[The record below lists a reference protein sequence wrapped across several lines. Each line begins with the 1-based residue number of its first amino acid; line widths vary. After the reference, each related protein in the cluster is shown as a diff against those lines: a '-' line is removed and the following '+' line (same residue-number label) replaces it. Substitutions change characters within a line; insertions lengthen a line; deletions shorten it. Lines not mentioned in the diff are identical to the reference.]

1 MPPYWRALKN
11 RMVLPE
17 RIETLLHRGEALAA
31 ELPRPRDG
39 WRAWVWI
46 KPMMKSGRT
55 YAEALEE
62 WTRTRVAQA
71 SYDGTISYFV
81 VRYVELSEWHL
92 DDRWYFDLDLAIKE
106 RPIVD
111 KVTTASNQTELE
123 HVLTQWLVD
132 PTRLGSPSAADYPD
146 PPQHSAA

>member
-1 MPPYWRALKN
+1 
-11 RMVLPE
+11 MVLPE
-17 RIETLLHRGEALAA
+17 SVQTSLHRGEALAA

-46 KPMMKSGRT
+46 KPIMKAGRT
-55 YAEALEE
+55 YAETLEE
-62 WTRTRVAQA
+62 WTKTRVAH
-71 SYDGTISYFV
+71 SNYDDTISYFV

-111 KVTTASNQTELE
+111 KLMRASDDTALE
-123 HVLTQWLVD
+123 RVLSQWLAD
-132 PTRLGSPSAADYPD
+132 PSRLGSPSAADYPD
-146 PPQHSAA
+146 PPLQSTV